1 MSLIRPSRLFCS
13 FQRRRSQAEVSDGL
27 PPDMKTPAVLLLV
40 TALLYVGCKR
50 AEPPSTPSNT
60 AATAPTSSSPIL
72 APVEYLGAA
81 ATGKRNAEK
90 TIDTVSLNRAIQAF
104 SATEGR
110 LPKDLSELSPAYLP
124 KLPPPPYGMKYDY
137 NPASGDVKVVP
148 K

>member
-1 MSLIRPSRLFCS
+1 MLEYRPLHLGASGGRPSN
-13 FQRRRSQAEVSDGL
+13 
-27 PPDMKTPAVLLLV
+27 MKTLAVLLLIS
-40 TALLYVGCKR
+40 ALPFIGCKKEE
-50 AEPPSTPSNT
+50 APPKPASTP
-60 AATAPTSSSPIL
+60 AAAPASPNPAL

-104 SATEGR
+104 SAAEGR
-110 LPKDLSELSPAYLP
+110 MPKDLSELSPVYLP

-137 NPASGDVKVVP
+137 DPAAGEVKVVP